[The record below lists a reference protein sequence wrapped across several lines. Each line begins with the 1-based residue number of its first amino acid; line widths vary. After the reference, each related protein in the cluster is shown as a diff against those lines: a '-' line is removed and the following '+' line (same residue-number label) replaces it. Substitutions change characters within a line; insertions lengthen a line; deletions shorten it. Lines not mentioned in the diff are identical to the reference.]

1 MLPFVVVGF
10 RTDITLKK
18 FHKEYILGS
27 MKRRTAYMTHLTG
40 AEDVIIVA
48 GIGFNFK
55 ELISFLKRT
64 NDGKLSCATG
74 ESVLTSIR

>member
-1 MLPFVVVGF
+1 MIGF

-27 MKRRTAYMTHLTG
+27 TKRSTAYMTHLTG
-40 AEDVIIVA
+40 GEDVIIVA

-64 NDGKLSCATG
+64 NDGK
-74 ESVLTSIR
+74 